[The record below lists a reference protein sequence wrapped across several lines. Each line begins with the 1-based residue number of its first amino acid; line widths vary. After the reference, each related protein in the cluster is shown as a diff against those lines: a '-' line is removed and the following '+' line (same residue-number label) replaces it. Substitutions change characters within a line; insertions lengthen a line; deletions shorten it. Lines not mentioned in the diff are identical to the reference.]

1 MVNRMRSNRSHTGN
15 RRSHHALDDVRL
27 SKCSNCAS
35 MHVRHIMCAKC
46 GHYRGRK
53 IIDMTAIVAKQ
64 TARDKRKAE
73 AVK

>member
-1 MVNRMRSNRSHTGN
+1 
-15 RRSHHALDDVRL
+15 
-27 SKCSNCAS
+27 
-35 MHVRHIMCAKC
+35 MCAKC